1 MSPASRSRASAARWV
16 AAVAAVAALSLGAAG
31 AARGQDAGQTAS
43 AGPTT
48 PAEQATPAGPTASTA
63 WVARIVLPV
72 TAWAAP
78 RMSSTNLGV
87 VEPLSPWGGTN
98 RLLVLDRR
106 EVGEQDW
113 LLVRLPGRPNARQ
126 GWVQADAVDAF
137 PNRWR
142 IEVSRA
148 ARTLT
153 VWHAGAVVRRVR
165 VVVGKAKTPTPG
177 GTFAIAD
184 LLRQPDSSGFA
195 GSWVLP
201 LTAHSNVLEHFDG
214 GDGQVALHGRGGA
227 SLKDPLGSAR
237 SHGCIRLANADIAW
251 IAERMG
257 AGTMVRVR

>member
-1 MSPASRSRASAARWV
+1 MSRGSRARNAPLRWCAAGA
-16 AAVAAVAALSLGAAG
+16 AAVALALSVAG
-31 AARGQDAGQTAS
+31 AARGQDAE
-43 AGPTT
+43 
-48 PAEQATPAGPTASTA
+48 PAQATGPTASSA

-78 RMSSTNLGV
+78 RTSSTNLGV
-87 VEPLSPWGGTN
+87 VEPQSPWGGTN

-106 EVGEQDW
+106 EVSGVDW

-126 GWVQADAVDAF
+126 GWVTADAVDTF

-153 VWHAGAVVRRVR
+153 VWHAGAVVRRAR

-184 LLRQPDSSGFA
+184 LLRQPDSKGFA